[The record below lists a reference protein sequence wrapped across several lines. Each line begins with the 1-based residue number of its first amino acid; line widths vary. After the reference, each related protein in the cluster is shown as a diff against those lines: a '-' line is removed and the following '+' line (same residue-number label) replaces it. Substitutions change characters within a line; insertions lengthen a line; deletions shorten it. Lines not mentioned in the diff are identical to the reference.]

1 MHQILLIVFISLTVI
16 TAESGSGLQ
25 VAKDIR
31 LENLKRDHSGRF
43 ISFVNSN
50 KESGGG
56 ILLDV
61 TSKDIIISKDGRQFH
76 YDHSNIDY
84 VFVDPEIEEL
94 IMVLGL
100 GVLGGISGYFGI
112 ILGHSGPDRVM
123 KSASSSLGAGLA
135 SFIGYRT
142 FYKPIKIDIS
152 GKAYG

>member
-1 MHQILLIVFISLTVI
+1 MIIFISLTVI
-16 TAESGSGLQ
+16 TAESGSNIE

-50 KESGGG
+50 KESGDG

-61 TSKDIIISKDGRQFH
+61 TSEDIIISKDGIQIH

-84 VFVDPEIEEL
+84 VFVNPQIEEF

-112 ILGHSGPDRVM
+112 ILSHSGPDTVM
-123 KSASSSLGAGLA
+123 KSASSSLGVCLA

-142 FYKPIKIDIS
+142 FYRPIKIDIS